1 MATSGYEGCADEQR
15 SVDCFDIT
23 SSSSSSLAK
32 QRKYQSV
39 SITLDVILMLAEY
52 LERITMEEKDVK
64 IHLHKSTGSDVLQ
77 TVTLKLFNQA
87 GSRHVTVVYP

>member
-1 MATSGYEGCADEQR
+1 
-15 SVDCFDIT
+15 
-23 SSSSSSLAK
+23 
-32 QRKYQSV
+32 
-39 SITLDVILMLAEY
+39 MLAEY

-87 GSRHVTVVYP
+87 GSRHVTVVYPWHLPKARTTDHHIKYTILTHNRGT